1 MKFQS
6 EDQTSKATK
15 RASLSSIQK
24 FSAKSMEAPPPEQK
38 LAQLREQIEIVR
50 DQMGRETGAKR
61 LELQLVLDGL
71 QADLLQYEEAS
82 QLFTDEQM
90 ARQLQEEEPAL
101 DSRTSLV
108 QVLHRTLET
117 HQFEVPEAQMD
128 DSWTSGLGLLQ
139 TNRTSPPDRVWVSI
153 RCQGKEIDCIQP
165 IKDPVDPRTR
175 YFTCA
180 PPLGGKK
187 GLPQK
192 WGVLRHLHGDQW
204 VFEIAPPLPAE
215 LFGAHQGVLE
225 YAKFD
230 ERGIPTYSALGVPLS
245 KSLRKKLEIQYEIA
259 ERDYTQFMEMMSSHE
274 SSKVV
279 EK

>member
-1 MKFQS
+1 VDKPFFHP
-6 EDQTSKATK
+6 
-15 RASLSSIQK
+15 K

-50 DQMGRETGAKR
+50 DQMCRETGAKR

-90 ARQLQEEEPAL
+90 ARHLQEEEPAL

-108 QVLHRTLET
+108 QTLHRTLET

-128 DSWTSGLGLLQ
+128 DSWTSVQRSLQ
-139 TNRTSPPDRVWVSI
+139 TIGGPTTNLASNAPDRVWVSI

-180 PPLGGKK
+180 SNFVGKK

-192 WGVLRHLHGDQW
+192 WGVLRHLHGDRW
-204 VFEIAPPLPAE
+204 VFEIAPPPPAE
-215 LFGAHQGVLE
+215 LFGAHQGVSE

-230 ERGIPTYSALGVPLS
+230 ERGIPTHSTLGLPLS

-259 ERDYTQFMEMMSSHE
+259 ERDYRQFMAMMPSQNPPTPTE
-274 SSKVV
+274 PPKLILV
-279 EK
+279 